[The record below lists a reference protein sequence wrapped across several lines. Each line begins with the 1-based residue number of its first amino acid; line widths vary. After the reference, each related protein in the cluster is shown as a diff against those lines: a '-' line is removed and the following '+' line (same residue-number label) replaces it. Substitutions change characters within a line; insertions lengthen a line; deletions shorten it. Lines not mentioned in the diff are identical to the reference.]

1 LPRTKTVA
9 LIFSSFFL
17 EKNEAKKASFL
28 SNRSAYKG
36 VRNDKAHIRV
46 INGGFVYMY
55 VYKLGSISDKKK
67 ALKVL
72 GVESGGVGIMA
83 KKMELL
89 YFFIKDLKTPAANI
103 LKQDALSIGADLAV
117 PGGVILCEKEVYDCI
132 LIGTRKHM
140 EILSR
145 KELAQPFG
153 LKTVATELKKFLAIK
168 NSASQIMGVIN
179 ANDDSFFEGSRFQ
192 KEDAIT
198 QIKQMISDGAD
209 IIDIGAVSSRPNAE
223 SVSELVELGRMK
235 PICDAIASEKLYEQ
249 VIFSVD
255 SSSPSIVEYAL
266 KSGFT
271 LVNDITG
278 ASDEAIIKL
287 AVKYDAKLCIMHMQG
302 NPQTMQNNPSYD
314 DVMVDVSQFF
324 EERIAKCEAL
334 GLERKN
340 IILDVGI
347 GFGKT
352 LEHNIT
358 LIKNMEHFKVFGCE
372 VLVGASRKSMI
383 DKIISTPVEERLAG
397 TLAIHL
403 KAVENG
409 ASIVRCHD
417 VKEHV
422 QALAVADS
430 LK

>member
-1 LPRTKTVA
+1 MYIYQLGSMA
-9 LIFSSFFL
+9 D
-17 EKNEAKKASFL
+17 KKA
-28 SNRSAYKG
+28 
-36 VRNDKAHIRV
+36 
-46 INGGFVYMY
+46 
-55 VYKLGSISDKKK
+55 
-67 ALKVL
+67 ALKTL

-83 KKMELL
+83 KKMELM
-89 YFFIKDLKTPAANI
+89 YFFIKDLKCPAANI

-117 PGGVILCEKEVYDCI
+117 PGGVILCERELYDCI

-140 EILSR
+140 EILSC

-153 LKTVATELKKFLAIK
+153 LKTVANELKKFLAVK
-168 NSASQIMGVIN
+168 SKPTQIMGIIN

-192 KEDAIT
+192 KEDAVS
-198 QIKQMISDGAD
+198 QIKQMISEGAD

-223 SVSELVELGRMK
+223 EVSESVELERIK
-235 PICDAIASEKLYEQ
+235 PICDAIASEKLYEKAT
-249 VIFSVD
+249 FSVD
-255 SSSPSIVEYAL
+255 SYTPQVVKYAL

-271 LVNDITG
+271 LINDITG

-287 AVKYDAKLCIMHMQG
+287 AVEYDAKLCIMHMQG
-302 NPQTMQNNPSYD
+302 TPQTMQKNPSYD
-314 DVMVDVSQFF
+314 DVMVEVSEFF
-324 EERIAKCEAL
+324 EARIAKCEAL
-334 GLERKN
+334 GMERKN

-352 LEHNIT
+352 LEHNLT
-358 LIKNMEHFKVFGCE
+358 LIKNMVHFQVLGCE

-383 DKIISTPVEERLAG
+383 DKIIATPVEERLAG
-397 TLAIHL
+397 TLALHL

-409 ASIVRCHD
+409 ASMVRCHD

-422 QALAVADS
+422 QALAVWER

>member
-1 LPRTKTVA
+1 
-9 LIFSSFFL
+9 
-17 EKNEAKKASFL
+17 
-28 SNRSAYKG
+28 
-36 VRNDKAHIRV
+36 
-46 INGGFVYMY
+46 MY
-55 VYKLGSISDKKK
+55 VYKLGTISEKKK
-67 ALKVL
+67 ALKSL

-83 KKMELL
+83 KKMELM
-89 YFFIKDLKTPAANI
+89 YFFIKELKCPAANI

-117 PGGVILCEKEVYDCI
+117 PGGVILCEKELYDCI

-168 NSASQIMGVIN
+168 ENPTQIMGVIN
-179 ANDDSFFEGSRFQ
+179 ANDDSFFERSRFQ
-192 KEDAIT
+192 KADAIS
-198 QIKQMISDGAD
+198 QIKQMITDGAD

-223 SVSELVELGRMK
+223 TVSESVEMERIK
-235 PICDAIASEKLYEQ
+235 PICDAIASEKLYEKA
-249 VIFSVD
+249 IFSID
-255 SSSPSIVEYAL
+255 SYTPSIVEYAL

-271 LVNDITG
+271 LINDITG
-278 ASDEAIIKL
+278 AGDDAIIKL

-302 NPQTMQNNPSYD
+302 TPQTMQENPSYE
-314 DVMVDVSQFF
+314 DVMVEVSSFF

-352 LEHNIT
+352 LEHNLT
-358 LIKNMEHFKVFGCE
+358 LIKNMAHFKVFGCE

-383 DKIISTPVEERLAG
+383 DIIIPTPVEERLAG
-397 TLAIHL
+397 TLALHL

-422 QALAVADS
+422 QALAVFEAM
-430 LK
+430 K

>member
-1 LPRTKTVA
+1 
-9 LIFSSFFL
+9 
-17 EKNEAKKASFL
+17 
-28 SNRSAYKG
+28 
-36 VRNDKAHIRV
+36 
-46 INGGFVYMY
+46 
-55 VYKLGSISDKKK
+55 
-67 ALKVL
+67 
-72 GVESGGVGIMA
+72 VGIMA
-83 KKMELL
+83 KKMELM

-117 PGGVILCEKEVYDCI
+117 PGGVILCEKPLYDCI

-153 LKTVATELKKFLAIK
+153 LKTVANELKRFLAVKSSLI
-168 NSASQIMGVIN
+168 QIMGVVN

-192 KEDAIT
+192 KEDAII
-198 QIKQMISDGAD
+198 QIKQMISEGAN

-223 SVSELVELGRMK
+223 VVNASVELERMK
-235 PICDAIASEKLYEQ
+235 PLCDAIASEKLYEKAT
-249 VIFSVD
+249 FSVD
-255 SSSPSIVEYAL
+255 SYTPEVVEYAL

-271 LVNDITG
+271 LINDITG
-278 ASDEAIIKL
+278 ASDENIIKL

-302 NPQTMQNNPSYD
+302 TPQTMQKNPSYG
-314 DVMVDVSQFF
+314 DVMVEVSEFF
-324 EERIAKCEAL
+324 EARIAQCEAL
-334 GLERKN
+334 AMERKN

-352 LEHNIT
+352 LEHNLT
-358 LIKNMEHFKVFGCE
+358 LIKNMAHFKVFGCE

-383 DKIISTPVEERLAG
+383 DKIIPTPVEERLAG

-403 KAVENG
+403 KSVENG

-417 VKEHV
+417 VAEHV
-422 QALAVADS
+422 QSLAVFSA
-430 LK
+430 LQ

>member
-1 LPRTKTVA
+1 
-9 LIFSSFFL
+9 
-17 EKNEAKKASFL
+17 
-28 SNRSAYKG
+28 
-36 VRNDKAHIRV
+36 
-46 INGGFVYMY
+46 MY
-55 VYKLGSISDKKK
+55 IYKLGTISDKKA
-67 ALKVL
+67 ALKAL

-83 KKMELL
+83 KKMELF

-117 PGGVILCEKEVYDCI
+117 PGGVILCEKDVYDCI

-140 EILSR
+140 EVLSK

-168 NSASQIMGVIN
+168 SHATQIMGVIN

-192 KEDAIT
+192 QEDAIAE
-198 QIKQMISDGAD
+198 IKQMINDGAD
-209 IIDIGAVSSRPNAE
+209 IIDIGAVSSRPNAVMVCE
-223 SVSELVELGRMK
+223 ADELMRIMS
-235 PICDAIASEKLYEQ
+235 ICDAIVLEKLYEKAT
-249 VIFSVD
+249 FSID
-255 SSSPSIVEYAL
+255 SYAPSVVEYAL
-266 KSGFT
+266 KNGFT
-271 LVNDITG
+271 LINDITG
-278 ASDEAIIKL
+278 ASDERIVNL
-287 AVKYDAKLCIMHMQG
+287 AVEYKAKLCIMHMQG
-302 NPQTMQNNPSYD
+302 TPKTMQDKPSYEN
-314 DVMVDVSQFF
+314 VMVEVSQFF

-334 GLERKN
+334 GMERKN

-358 LIKNMEHFKVFGCE
+358 LIKNMGHFKVFGCD

-383 DKIISTPVEERLAG
+383 DKIISSTVEERLPG

-422 QALAVADS
+422 QAMAVFEA